1 MRRKRKRQGALKW
14 TARII
19 AAMIAAMLI
28 IGSLALGR
36 YGLSKELKP
45 TKETTT
51 ETVKPKNLTI
61 TIPEPSTR
69 GAITIFTSDGGQYV
83 YYGDIEIISDGK
95 NGKEI
100 DIELNGWLVGSYPH
114 GTPEYTE

>member
-1 MRRKRKRQGALKW
+1 MRRKRKRQGTLKR

-28 IGSLALGR
+28 IGTLALGR
-36 YGLSKELKP
+36 YGLKKELEP
-45 TKETTT
+45 AKETTT

-69 GAITIFTSDGGQYV
+69 GTITIFTSDGGQYV
-83 YYGDIEIISDGK
+83 YYGNINFNSDGK
-95 NGKEI
+95 DGKQI
-100 DIELNGWLVGSYPH
+100 DIELNGWLVGNYPH